1 MQEKSLRL
9 KNLFNPRAIMAV
21 MILLSISVV
30 PGLAAGAAD
39 QQMTMIPAGS
49 SSLGTTTHATIMNI
63 HAYPAILMKW
73 WQWLIAAI
81 VTVAVATVVVYF
93 PECADVAI
101 HGLHAALESVFDPGV
116 PAVPAHV

>member
-1 MQEKSLRL
+1 MQEKSLRS
-9 KNLFNPRAIMAV
+9 KNLFYPRAIMAV
-21 MILLSISVV
+21 MVLLSISVV
-30 PGLAAGAAD
+30 PALAAGAAD

-49 SSLGTTTHATIMNI
+49 SSLGTTAHATIPNI
-63 HAYPAILMKW
+63 HAHPAILMKW
-73 WQWLIAAI
+73 WQWLIAAV
-81 VTVAVATVVVYF
+81 VTIAAATVVVYF